1 MLSLQTLDISDPV
14 IANCL
19 IDHRR
24 IEFVLLCE
32 TKEEAADTMLHNPP
46 QGYREMY
53 TMNGDQLFS
62 WPCFRLYS
70 AKPTSAQFLT
80 ADVEQLIDKCRSERD
95 HLSMTARRKSDEVAH
110 AKNGIKRKTEVRYYS
125 VFSTKLAENVI

>member
-1 MLSLQTLDISDPV
+1 MLDISDTV

-32 TKEEAADTMLHNPP
+32 MKDEAVDTMLHRPP
-46 QGYREMY
+46 PRYGEMF

-70 AKPTSAQFLT
+70 SKPTSARFLS
-80 ADVEQLIDKCRSERD
+80 ADVEQLIDKCRSDRD
-95 HLSMTARRKSDEVAH
+95 CLNVTLRQKTEEAAH
-110 AKNGIKRKTEVRYYS
+110 AKNDIKKKMEVLHS
-125 VFSTKLAENVI
+125 VC